1 MLIISTSADYLFLIT
16 NAKMRSYHLLSAGIS
31 CLLAF
36 AQASSI
42 PAKDVVVSRDVQ
54 FVSSDADIAPRN
66 WTHYNTTSISTVGQL
81 DASVPQTAVV
91 IAVLYTNAQ
100 IVQGVCTA
108 TAATGPGGVAV
119 CGVVAIAAV
128 LTSFFSL
135 FRASSGPAGDS
146 PVRSLTAP
154 SFTIHDALLPADACD
169 TICQFKANA
178 ANATFWASVG
188 NTTVDG
194 IFHDIHFSQ
203 NGKILGLRA
212 VPSPSGNTKRDDT
225 YDDNGVVAAYF
236 WQDDHQTA

>member
-1 MLIISTSADYLFLIT
+1 
-16 NAKMRSYHLLSAGIS
+16 MRSYHLLSAGIS

-42 PAKDVVVSRDVQ
+42 PAKDVVASRGVQ
-54 FVSSDADIAPRN
+54 FVSPDAAIAVRN

-154 SFTIHDALLPADACD
+154 SFIIHDALLPAEACD
-169 TICQFKANA
+169 AICQFKANA
-178 ANATFWASVG
+178 ANTNTWASIG

-194 IFHDIHFSQ
+194 MFHDIHFSQ

-212 VPSPSGNTKRDDT
+212 VPSASSGNTKRDDT
-225 YDDNGVVAAYF
+225 YDDNGVVATYF